1 MHLYEL
7 TNDFV
12 ELFDKFEE
20 IFNYEPDTNA
30 DGQPVDCNGDII
42 ENVEAYK
49 HRMLTAWYD
58 TLEGIEG
65 EYEQKAES
73 IAVLIKQLE
82 SEAKILKA
90 EKAAIAKRQSQKE
103 KSVENLKNYLLRT
116 MQALGINKVDMPK
129 AVISIRN
136 NAPSLIIDDEMSFI
150 TWAQNYN
157 NSLLNYQMPE
167 IRKNDVKALYKHN
180 KDIPFIHMESKQS
193 LSIK

>member
-30 DGQPVDCNGDII
+30 DGQSIDCNGDII

-49 HRMLTAWYD
+49 NKMLTAWYD

-82 SEAKILKA
+82 SEAKILKD

-116 MQALGINKVDMPK
+116 MQTLGRNKVDMPK
-129 AVISIRN
+129 AVISIRKT
-136 NAPSLIIDDEMSFI
+136 APSLVIDDEMSFI
-150 TWAQNYN
+150 AWAQKN
-157 NSLLNYQMPE
+157 NNALLKYSMPE
-167 IRKNDVKALYKHN
+167 IRKNDVKALYKN
-180 KDIPFIHMESKQS
+180 NQDIPFIHLESKPS
-193 LSIK
+193 LNIK